1 VSADSAGSRPGPG
14 REIVNASAPT
24 DPGSTRELGLR
35 IASGVVMA
43 ALAIGAAVAGGW
55 PFVLFWAAAALGVF
69 WEWTAIVANGPLPAR
84 VSGAAALVI
93 AALAVGVG
101 QDYPAFLVIVFGAPM
116 VASSCASRHVV
127 WDDGKKKW
135 IGGKPWWTALAWGA
149 AGMIYAGTVL
159 LAPVL
164 LRRDPEFGLAA
175 LLFLFAIVWA
185 TDILGFFI
193 GRAIGGPKLAPSISP
208 KKTWSGA
215 CGGALGALAA
225 GAAVV
230 YVAGNVALIPAA
242 CVALLLSIMS
252 QAGDL
257 FESAVKRRF
266 GVKDASHVIP
276 GHGGLMDRLDGFIVA
291 AGTAALIGLARAGP
305 DASARGLLL
314 W

>member
-1 VSADSAGSRPGPG
+1 VKDTAPPDAG
-14 REIVNASAPT
+14 PT
-24 DPGSTRELGLR
+24 GELGLR
-35 IASGVVMA
+35 IVSGIVMA
-43 ALAIGAAVAGGW
+43 ALAIGATVLGGW

-69 WEWTAIVANGPLPAR
+69 WEWTAIVADGPLPAR
-84 VSGAAALVI
+84 ISGAAALAI

-101 QDYPAFLVIVFGAPM
+101 QDYPAFLVIAFGAPM

-127 WDDGKKKW
+127 WDDDKKQW

-149 AGMIYAGTVL
+149 AGMVYAGTVL

-193 GRAIGGPKLAPSISP
+193 GRAVGGPKLAPSISP

-225 GAAVV
+225 SATVV
-230 YVAGNVALIPAA
+230 YVAGNLALIPAA
-242 CVALLLSIMS
+242 CVALLLSMMS